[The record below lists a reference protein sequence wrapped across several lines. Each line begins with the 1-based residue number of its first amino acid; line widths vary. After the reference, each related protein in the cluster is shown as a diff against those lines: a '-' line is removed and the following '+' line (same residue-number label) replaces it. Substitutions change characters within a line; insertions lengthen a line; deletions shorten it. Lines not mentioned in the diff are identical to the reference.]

1 MILRRVLAGL
11 ALSCAGGA
19 GTFLATPSQAQAVVP
34 ASDAQGGV
42 VRVLDKITGAV
53 TDLNLGR
60 GQAQT
65 LGRLTV
71 LMDECRY
78 PTDDPASDAFVHL
91 TLTDDLQKSVVF
103 SGWMVASS
111 PALSA
116 LDHPRYDVWALRC
129 DTPGGRAKVQ
139 ERVDTGED
147 DPAATEDALP
157 E

>member
-1 MILRRVLAGL
+1 MILRKVLAGL
-11 ALSCAGGA
+11 VLSCSAMS
-19 GTFLATPSQAQAVVP
+19 TLLASPLQAQVGVP
-34 ASDAQGGV
+34 ASEAQGGV

-60 GQAQT
+60 GQSQT

-71 LMDECRY
+71 LMDECRF
-78 PTDDPASDAFVHL
+78 PANDPASDAFVHL

-129 DTPGGRAKVQ
+129 DTPGARGTVQ

-147 DPAATEDALP
+147 DPAATDDASP